1 MRFPVFRKV
10 FFLGL
15 NFDFERDN
23 DRFLLRNFLCAQFL
37 SFKKNKYRCDCLPTA
52 AADDDDTKMTITTIT
67 IHHTELL
74 L

>member
-37 SFKKNKYRCDCLPTA
+37 SFKKNYRCYCLQTVS
-52 AADDDDTKMTITTIT
+52 ADDDDTKMTITTIT
-67 IHHTELL
+67 IHHTEPLL
-74 L
+74 